1 MGTRVLIDSNIV
13 IDVLA
18 GVPHSLREVR
28 RYSDRAIS
36 IVTWIEVV
44 AGLRDDELELR
55 EFVAKNFPVIALSP
69 EIAEEATVLRRTTRL
84 KLPDAVILASAH
96 VEERILLTR
105 NTRDFSEGSFVRI
118 PYEL

>member
-18 GVPHSLREVR
+18 GVPQSLSEVR
-28 RYSDRAIS
+28 RYKDRAIS

-44 AGLRDDELELR
+44 AGLREEELELR
-55 EFVAKNFPVIALSP
+55 EFLASNFPVVALSM

-84 KLPDAVILASAH
+84 KLTDAVILATAH
-96 VEERILLTR
+96 IEGRVLLTR
-105 NTRDFSEGSFVRI
+105 NTRDFSAGGSVQI